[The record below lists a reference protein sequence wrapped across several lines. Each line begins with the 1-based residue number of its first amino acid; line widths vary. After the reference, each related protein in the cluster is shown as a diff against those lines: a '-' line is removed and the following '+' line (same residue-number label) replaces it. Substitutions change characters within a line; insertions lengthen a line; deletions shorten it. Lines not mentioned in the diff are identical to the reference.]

1 MGTLTVIVLLLP
13 AAFLLHWALYHSWL
27 DRWGS
32 TAAERSE
39 PGPGGDWVPRPRLEY
54 NQAVTIAA
62 PPDSVWPWL
71 VQMGDGRGGLYSYDW
86 LENLVG
92 CNMQSADRVIPELQ
106 DLKVGDMVKIMPA
119 GGPTVAQMEPG
130 RLLLL
135 ASFTDGDLKEYD
147 RSGPRPERYID
158 QIWSF
163 SLLPLPGGGTRL
175 ITRYRLDYGPNS
187 ALNWIIWQGFTR
199 HTSVVMQRKMLL
211 GIKQRAERWAR
222 QAAA

>member
-1 MGTLTVIVLLLP
+1 
-13 AAFLLHWALYHSWL
+13 
-27 DRWGS
+27 
-32 TAAERSE
+32 
-39 PGPGGDWVPRPRLEY
+39 
-54 NQAVTIAA
+54 
-62 PPDSVWPWL
+62 
-71 VQMGDGRGGLYSYDW
+71 MGDGRGGLYSYDW

-147 RSGPRPERYID
+147 R
-158 QIWSF
+158 
-163 SLLPLPGGGTRL
+163 GGTRL
-175 ITRYRLDYGPNS
+175 ITRYRLEYGPNS
-187 ALNWIIWQGFTR
+187 ALNWIIWQGFAR

-211 GIKQRAERWAR
+211 GIKLRAERWAR